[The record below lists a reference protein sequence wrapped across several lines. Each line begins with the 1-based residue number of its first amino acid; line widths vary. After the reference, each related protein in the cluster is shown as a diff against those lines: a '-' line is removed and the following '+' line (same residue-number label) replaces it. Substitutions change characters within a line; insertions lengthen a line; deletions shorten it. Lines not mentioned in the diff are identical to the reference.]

1 MLSWPT
7 KLPPSSIGESMPKF
21 NPESGPRSDGGG
33 VPDRGNPSPKPL
45 PDYAPNTLRELNY
58 YKIQVI
64 NKADMKIFIH
74 ENCVMSDSN
83 HSKVPIHLV
92 C

>member
-21 NPESGPRSDGGG
+21 NPESGPRSDGSG

-45 PDYAPNTLRELNY
+45 PDYAPDTLMFMLT
-58 YKIQVI
+58 
-64 NKADMKIFIH
+64 
-74 ENCVMSDSN
+74 
-83 HSKVPIHLV
+83 SKNLCMYV
-92 C
+92 

>member
-45 PDYAPNTLRELNY
+45 PDYAPDTLRNSISL
-58 YKIQVI
+58 
-64 NKADMKIFIH
+64 
-74 ENCVMSDSN
+74 
-83 HSKVPIHLV
+83 L
-92 C
+92 

>member
-45 PDYAPNTLRELNY
+45 PDYAPDTLITYSSVNLVLQEYPISRLLDAF
-58 YKIQVI
+58 VFMFG
-64 NKADMKIFIH
+64 NK
-74 ENCVMSDSN
+74 
-83 HSKVPIHLV
+83 LV
-92 C
+92 N

>member
-45 PDYAPNTLRELNY
+45 PDYAPDTLTSWRPGASFFRGIFSLFIIEQLN
-58 YKIQVI
+58 
-64 NKADMKIFIH
+64 
-74 ENCVMSDSN
+74 
-83 HSKVPIHLV
+83 
-92 C
+92 